1 MFSHVTEFK
10 GALVEI
16 IRKPLSSFVTISLIG
31 ISIGLPSI
39 FVIIGE
45 NFLSGLDRIDQSVK
59 INVFL
64 EEGISIS
71 EGLEFSREIQNQL
84 DVSMVRFISSEE
96 AIKEFQKQ
104 TNLSEILFTLDQN
117 PLPHVVEVVPISFE
131 PIDVSILVASLSD
144 RDGVESASTNLNWLE
159 RLYGVFSIVKSV
171 GIVFAVTFFVG
182 LILVVAHTIGAAI
195 HNKAEEINLMLLL
208 GATRSFIRRP
218 FLYLGFW
225 YGLGGGLFANIITQI
240 SLHSLAS
247 GVERLAQSYQSSF
260 SLDRG
265 GGEIFF
271 LILLTGVSLGLM
283 GAFLGLLKKMGEIN
297 PKRLSYS

>member
-131 PIDVSILVASLSD
+131 PINVSILVASLND
-144 RDGVESASTNLNWLE
+144 RNGVESASTNLNWLE
-159 RLYGVFSIVKSV
+159 RLYGVFSIIKSV

-208 GATRSFIRRP
+208 GATSSFIRRP

-240 SLHSLAS
+240 SLLSLAN

-265 GGEIFF
+265 GSEIVF
-271 LILLTGVSLGLM
+271 LILLTGVSLGIM

-297 PKRLSYS
+297 PKRISYS

>member
-1 MFSHVTEFK
+1 MINQKKSKGGTQIFRRLKPFVFSHVTEFK

-104 TNLSEILFTLDQN
+104 I
-117 PLPHVVEVVPISFE
+117 
-131 PIDVSILVASLSD
+131 
-144 RDGVESASTNLNWLE
+144 G
-159 RLYGVFSIVKSV
+159 KSRM
-171 GIVFAVTFFVG
+171 I
-182 LILVVAHTIGAAI
+182 
-195 HNKAEEINLMLLL
+195 
-208 GATRSFIRRP
+208 
-218 FLYLGFW
+218 LYLCQ
-225 YGLGGGLFANIITQI
+225 LN
-240 SLHSLAS
+240 
-247 GVERLAQSYQSSF
+247 
-260 SLDRG
+260 
-265 GGEIFF
+265 
-271 LILLTGVSLGLM
+271 
-283 GAFLGLLKKMGEIN
+283 
-297 PKRLSYS
+297 